1 MLYKHLIELLSNLL
15 RQVSQLTGSLQLTG
29 GLFVGYS
36 ATWAGTTADH
46 YRHVFTTIYD
56 QDTALIMQPDIHQQK
71 KETN

>member
-1 MLYKHLIELLSNLL
+1 MKPFTAGFSE
-15 RQVSQLTGSLQLTG
+15 LQLTG

-56 QDTALIMQPDIHQQK
+56 QDMALIIQPDIHQQK